1 MSGSAP
7 TGFAPVEVAG
17 TVLTALPE
25 GPARLA
31 ALLDLIDRAR
41 SRLQLCYYI
50 FAADTCGYQVR
61 DALTMAARRGV
72 QITLIIDGFGS
83 GATPDSFFAELV
95 AAGAHVGRFRARF
108 GRRFVLRNHQK
119 MAIADGAV
127 ALIGGFNVESGY
139 FAPPAPENWR
149 DLGLIV
155 EGRVVA
161 WLSDYHDA
169 LAEWVGGRRKG
180 LRRLRRSARG
190 LGQPGGAVAWHA
202 GRQTLRLND
211 WARAA
216 KHDLARGRHLTMIQ
230 AYFAPGGEMLHALK
244 RLAARGTAEIITAQ
258 RTDNGATIGA
268 ARALYTGLLRVGAA
282 IWEYRPAMLH
292 TKLLI
297 IDDVVY
303 VGSANFDMRSLY
315 LNMEIMLRIDSPA
328 FAAQMRTLAATE
340 KQASEAITPALHD
353 ARATPLNRLRWRLAY
368 FLVAVVDYSVSRRL
382 NLGLRG

>member
-1 MSGSAP
+1 MSGPAP
-7 TGFAPVEVAG
+7 LRAEPIDVAG
-17 TVLTALPE
+17 TALTALPD
-25 GPARLA
+25 GPERLA

-41 SRLQLCYYI
+41 TRLQLCYYI
-50 FAADTCGYQVR
+50 FAADAAGYQVR
-61 DALTMAARRGV
+61 DALIVAARRGV

-127 ALIGGFNVESGY
+127 ALIGGFNIESGY

-161 WLSDYHDA
+161 WLADYHDA
-169 LAEWVGGRRKG
+169 LTEWVGGRRKG
-180 LRRLRRSARG
+180 LRRLRRTARS
-190 LGQPGGAVAWHA
+190 LGQPGGAVAWLA

-216 KHDLARGRHLTMIQ
+216 KHDLARGRRLTMIQ
-230 AYFAPGGEMLHALK
+230 AYFAPGGEMLQSLK

-268 ARALYTGLLRVGAA
+268 ARALYAGLLRRGAA

-297 IDDVVY
+297 IDDIVY

-328 FAAQMRTLAATE
+328 FAAEMRALVEHE
-340 KQASEAITPALHD
+340 KRASQAITPIVHA
-353 ARATPLNRLRWRLAY
+353 ARATLFNRLRWRLAY
-368 FLVAVVDYSVSRRL
+368 VLVAGVDYTVSRRL
-382 NLGLRG
+382 NLGLKG